1 LHEEKNM
8 NAYDLQFR
16 FASKELAAH
25 GDALATR
32 TLDAGSAKKTLV
44 LTAGNANDDYYNGGF
59 GWFAADTTTVALRG
73 AKFYVTDYVGS
84 TLTLTL
90 AANLPATPQAGDTLK
105 IAVGAGKMSSDEI
118 PGMTVDAGPD
128 DVTGVV
134 IAYASYGNTVSSSGG
149 TLAYDHETTSLTW
162 QDEDDDN
169 PGEAV
174 DVSTNGTYYLESEDT
189 SKFLRVT
196 VTAASLPAADASDT
210 IMLSLTENSFLPDIS
225 GDESEDGANRYFAF
239 FVYNAGAATAQ
250 EMSVYLT
257 APEGAATTM
266 IDTLATTA
274 ASAELTS
281 MTGWAATEG
290 WVKNTTANAGA
301 GDARS
306 YKYRSGNAA
315 IFRAAGTGDQLRG
328 YSATSWSASDAV
340 IEYPAYDIAV
350 DAGSTD
356 VFEDTLTDLTFSA
369 PVAADDGL
377 YQDDLAAA
385 GKLQVAVY
393 EPVFA
398 ASRSVDEVIRS
409 IRVKC
414 Y

>member
-1 LHEEKNM
+1 
-8 NAYDLQFR
+8 
-16 FASKELAAH
+16 
-25 GDALATR
+25 
-32 TLDAGSAKKTLV
+32 
-44 LTAGNANDDYYNGGF
+44 
-59 GWFAADTTTVALRG
+59 
-73 AKFYVTDYVGS
+73 
-84 TLTLTL
+84 
-90 AANLPATPQAGDTLK
+90 
-105 IAVGAGKMSSDEI
+105 
-118 PGMTVDAGPD
+118 
-128 DVTGVV
+128 
-134 IAYASYGNTVSSSGG
+134 VSVSGG
-149 TLAYDHETTSLTW
+149 TLSYDYETTSLTW

-169 PGEAV
+169 PGVAV

-189 SKFLRVT
+189 GKFLRVT

-225 GDESEDGANRYFAF
+225 GDESEDGVSRFFAF

-250 EMSVYLT
+250 QMSVYLT
-257 APEGAATTM
+257 APDGSATTM

-281 MTGWAATEG
+281 MTGWAAAEG

-301 GDARS
+301 GDVRS
-306 YKYRSGNAA
+306 YRYRSGNTGV
-315 IFRAAGTGDQLRG
+315 FRAAGTGKQLRG
-328 YSATSWSASDAV
+328 FTAASWSASDAV
-340 IEYPAYDIAV
+340 EPYPDYDIAV

-356 VFEDTLTDLTFSA
+356 VFEDTLSDLTFSA
-369 PVAADDGL
+369 PTVAASGL

-393 EPVFA
+393 EPVFP